1 MVGKS
6 SITIPK
12 NIENL
17 LIRRR
22 RLAISLQEV
31 CAELDEYCY
40 DIGLDINDPDKSIY
54 GDISIYEEPGRAYD
68 NTKNAIKKKLKES
81 Y

>member
-1 MVGKS
+1 MLGKS
-6 SITIPK
+6 SVTIPK
-12 NIENL
+12 DIENL
-17 LIRRR
+17 LVRRR

-31 CAELDEYCY
+31 CSELDEYCY
-40 DIGLDINDPDKSIY
+40 NIGIDINDSCNSLY